1 MGDEE
6 KNKKNESLFS
16 FAKINKYYLFPF
28 LAPIFCCTA
37 NYFIHTLYKEN
48 PSMEMHMFLTIYI
61 DCSYLF
67 GGLLYFISS
76 IREKTYET
84 RDDAIEYRERASS
97 VVKYI
102 YNDGSKKNQ
111 IKILLILLLIS
122 FLITI
127 TTICNLYS
135 MERTIFEKRLYFL
148 FFIALFSKFLLKNEI
163 FKHQILSMSIAVIG
177 IIILFVPVSL
187 IIQKKDIFLNI
198 LNFFS
203 AMSYSLFLVMIKY
216 LTHYY
221 YFSPLLCLLFI
232 GIISIIITFFI
243 FLFYSLIKYKDFT
256 FVSDNF
262 DLSKNEMGA
271 KFYIYFVLGLIFSS
285 GLQVFT
291 IYVIYYF
298 SPILLTVTDSISPML
313 SWVINC
319 IQKGPGKYAYIN
331 IIFKS
336 IGYLMQLIAG
346 LIYNEIIIC
355 NFYGFNEYTKKY
367 LQERENKETISLRM
381 TENSIKNNGLN
392 ENLKDNDY
400 PKENDSSYISDTE
413 DNASDKSN

>member
-1 MGDEE
+1 MGDDE
-6 KNKKNESLFS
+6 KNKKKESLFS

-37 NYFIHTLYKEN
+37 NYFIHTLSNDN

-61 DCSYLF
+61 DFSYLF

-84 RDDAIEYRERASS
+84 RDNAIEYRDRASS

-127 TTICNLYS
+127 TSICNLYS
-135 MERTIFEKRLYFL
+135 VNRTIFEKRLYFL
-148 FFIALFSKFLLKNEI
+148 FFIALFSKYILKSEI

-400 PKENDSSYISDTE
+400 PKENDSSYISETE

>member
-1 MGDEE
+1 MEDEE

-37 NYFIHTLYKEN
+37 NYFIHTLYNDN
-48 PSMEMHMFLTIYI
+48 PSMEMHMLLTIYI

-84 RDDAIEYRERASS
+84 RDDAIVYRERASS
-97 VVKYI
+97 AVKYI
-102 YNDGSKKNQ
+102 YNDGSKKSL

-122 FLITI
+122 CLITI

-135 MERTIFEKRLYFL
+135 MEKTIFEKRLYFL
-148 FFIALFSKFLLKNEI
+148 FFIALFSKYILKSDI

-177 IIILFVPVSL
+177 IVILFVPVSL
-187 IIQKKDIFLNI
+187 IIKKKDIFLNI

-232 GIISIIITFFI
+232 GIISIIITFFG
-243 FLFYSLIKYKDFT
+243 FLFYSLIKYKDFS
-256 FVSDNF
+256 FIIDNF

-271 KFYIYFVLGLIFSS
+271 KFYIYLFLGLIFSS
-285 GLQVFT
+285 GLQIFT

-336 IGYLMQLIAG
+336 IGYLIQLIAG

-367 LQERENKETISLRM
+367 LQERENKETISLRK
-381 TENSIKNNGLN
+381 TENSIKNELI
-392 ENLKDNDY
+392 EKFKDNDH

>member
-1 MGDEE
+1 MEDEE
-6 KNKKNESLFS
+6 KNKKKESLFS

-37 NYFIHTLYKEN
+37 NYFIHTLFNDN
-48 PSMEMHMFLTIYI
+48 PSMEMHMLLTIYI

-84 RDDAIEYRERASS
+84 RDDAIVYRERASS
-97 VVKYI
+97 AVKYI
-102 YNDGSKKNQ
+102 YNDGSKKSL

-122 FLITI
+122 CLITI

-135 MERTIFEKRLYFL
+135 MEKTIFEKRLYFL
-148 FFIALFSKFLLKNEI
+148 FFIALFSKYILKSDI

-177 IIILFVPVSL
+177 IVILFVPVSL
-187 IIQKKDIFLNI
+187 IIKKKDIFLNI

-232 GIISIIITFFI
+232 GIISIIITFFG
-243 FLFYSLIKYKDFT
+243 FLFYSLIKYKDFS
-256 FVSDNF
+256 FIIDNF

-271 KFYIYFVLGLIFSS
+271 KFYIYLFLGLIFSS
-285 GLQVFT
+285 GLQIFT

-367 LQERENKETISLRM
+367 LQERENKETISLRK
-381 TENSIKNNGLN
+381 TENSIKNELIENFKDN
-392 ENLKDNDY
+392 EN

>member
-1 MGDEE
+1 
-6 KNKKNESLFS
+6 
-16 FAKINKYYLFPF
+16 
-28 LAPIFCCTA
+28 
-37 NYFIHTLYKEN
+37 
-48 PSMEMHMFLTIYI
+48 MEMHMFLTIYI

-203 AMSYSLFLVMIKY
+203 SMSYSLFLVMIKY

-243 FLFYSLIKYKDFT
+243 FLFYSLIKYIDFT
-256 FVSDNF
+256 FISDNF
-262 DLSKNEMGA
+262 ELSKNEMGA

>member
-1 MGDEE
+1 
-6 KNKKNESLFS
+6 
-16 FAKINKYYLFPF
+16 
-28 LAPIFCCTA
+28 
-37 NYFIHTLYKEN
+37 
-48 PSMEMHMFLTIYI
+48 
-61 DCSYLF
+61 
-67 GGLLYFISS
+67 
-76 IREKTYET
+76 
-84 RDDAIEYRERASS
+84 
-97 VVKYI
+97 
-102 YNDGSKKNQ
+102 
-111 IKILLILLLIS
+111 
-122 FLITI
+122 
-127 TTICNLYS
+127 

-256 FVSDNF
+256 FISDNF